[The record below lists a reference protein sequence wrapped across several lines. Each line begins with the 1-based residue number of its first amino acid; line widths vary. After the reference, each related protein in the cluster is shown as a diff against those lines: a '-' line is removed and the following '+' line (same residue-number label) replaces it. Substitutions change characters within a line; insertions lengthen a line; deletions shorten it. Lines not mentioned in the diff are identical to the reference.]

1 MVAISQ
7 SHAGLF
13 RRLAVALVDNHPRI
27 NQARITAATPWVGT
41 RTLSP
46 PETRMPAA
54 DSPSIPYFALVALQ
68 YPCSPTIHDV
78 WIVGKYQPESRVTL
92 KMLRDQIHH
101 RVAFTHQTPP
111 QEFSPGL
118 TICQLNRLL

>member
-46 PETRMPAA
+46 QETRMPAA

-68 YPCSPTIHDV
+68 YPCSPTILRCLDRREIPAREPRHP
-78 WIVGKYQPESRVTL
+78 QNASRSDPSSGSLYPRGSPTGIFS
-92 KMLRDQIHH
+92 RAHH
-101 RVAFTHQTPP
+101 LPV
-111 QEFSPGL
+111 E
-118 TICQLNRLL
+118 